1 MHRLL
6 RKLVIVLVLAGL
18 ASFVAGSTAN
28 AGTFAPEISEL
39 RFNLGGLPPLT
50 LTGRATGTASL
61 DSDCKIF
68 DAQSIWVTTNYT
80 GGTAAFTGVPGI
92 NDLFFTFQNL
102 AGDFAP
108 ALEAWRHAWLASEE
122 HYGCHFDISLLLQP
136 TTPLRRTEDVERT
149 VRAMVEGGHR
159 AAAAISRLPGHYAPE
174 KIVGL
179 NDEGCLS
186 LYGKQPSA
194 QTARQAFP
202 TYYYRNGICYSATR
216 DAVVRDRDTA
226 ERDCVGVLIDEP
238 TANIDD
244 PLELEWAEFLAQ
256 RFGERR
262 Q

>member
-1 MHRLL
+1 MTWNSLSVLAVVPARGGSKGIPNKNL
-6 RKLVIVLVLAGL
+6 RKV
-18 ASFVAGSTAN
+18 
-28 AGTFAPEISEL
+28 
-39 RFNLGGLPPLT
+39 GG
-50 LTGRATGTASL
+50 RSL
-61 DSDCKIF
+61 IEHS
-68 DAQSIWVTTNYT
+68 AR
-80 GGTAAFTGVPGI
+80 TAAALSWIDRAVLSTDDGKIAEEGRSCGLDVPF
-92 NDLFFTFQNL
+92 LRPAEL
-102 AGDFAP
+102 AGDLAP
-108 ALEAWRHAWLASEE
+108 AIEAWRHAWLASEE

-174 KIVGL
+174 KIVSL

-226 ERDCVGVLIDEP
+226 ARDCVGVLIDEP
-238 TANIDD
+238 TANIDE

-256 RFGERR
+256 RFGERC